1 MIQSLPMSSGEIS
14 PSQGQQH
21 RPFIRLTVR
30 FHDPRAQAL
39 VIHLVAAVF
48 LEQFSVE
55 RAHVGNENPL
65 GTDSHGLS
73 GRAPHNLVRDPMD
86 RVASRLPRS
95 EEHTSELQSLLRI
108 SYAVFCLKTKYTINL
123 NTNH

>member
-1 MIQSLPMSSGEIS
+1 M
-14 PSQGQQH
+14 
-21 RPFIRLTVR
+21 RV
-30 FHDPRAQAL
+30 HDPLAQAL
-39 VIHLVAAVF
+39 LIHLVAAVF

-86 RVASRLPRS
+86 RVASRLPAPTWPTMVRS
-95 EEHTSELQSLLRI
+95 VRLAHLLSLV
-108 SYAVFCLKTKYTINL
+108 VFPLEIGSASCREGVCQYV
-123 NTNH
+123 

>member
-21 RPFIRLTVR
+21 RPFIRLTIR

-55 RAHVGNENPL
+55 RAHVGNENHL

-86 RVASRLPRS
+86 RVASRLPAPTWPNMVRS
-95 EEHTSELQSLLRI
+95 VRLEIGRESCRERDCQTVW
-108 SYAVFCLKTKYTINL
+108 YAGVA
-123 NTNH
+123 